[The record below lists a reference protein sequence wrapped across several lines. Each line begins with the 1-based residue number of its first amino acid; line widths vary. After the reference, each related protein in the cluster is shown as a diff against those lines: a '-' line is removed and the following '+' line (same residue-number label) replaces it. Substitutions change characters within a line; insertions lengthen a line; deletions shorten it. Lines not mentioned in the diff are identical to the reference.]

1 MIGSLSQKSSHHNS
15 ILASITTP
23 PHRLS
28 PPEVVFLCE
37 APVYKGLRQWPGER
51 IHRLVELWADSTKS
65 VAAIARE
72 LGVDCRT
79 VIRRAEYLALRRRT
93 DSKTGAN

>member
-1 MIGSLSQKSSHHNS
+1 M
-15 ILASITTP
+15 
-23 PHRLS
+23 
-28 PPEVVFLCE
+28 CE

-51 IHRLVELWADSTKS
+51 IYRLVELWADPTNS

-93 DSKTGAN
+93 DQQNRGGLPVAVIY